1 MEGKN
6 YTINLDKTRV
16 ITAVFVLLFHAVGLY
31 GFLNAEWH
39 EKFTTLVPFHL
50 LLMFVLML
58 ISHRNFERDF
68 LIFLTI
74 VYVAGFGIEFL
85 GVHTG
90 LIFGNYKYG
99 ETLGLKLADIPLL
112 IGLNWVILVYSVG
125 VSMHQ
130 FGVKNDTLRAGI
142 GALILVIL
150 DLLIEPVAIQ
160 FDYWS
165 WANGSIPTQNYIAWF
180 VFSFACLLLFN
191 RLKFAKVNPV
201 AVVLVLAQFVFF
213 IALNITA

>member
-1 MEGKN
+1 
-6 YTINLDKTRV
+6 
-16 ITAVFVLLFHAVGLY
+16 
-31 GFLNAEWH
+31 
-39 EKFTTLVPFHL
+39 
-50 LLMFVLML
+50 
-58 ISHRNFERDF
+58 
-68 LIFLTI
+68 
-74 VYVAGFGIEFL
+74 
-85 GVHTG
+85 
-90 LIFGNYKYG
+90 
-99 ETLGLKLADIPLL
+99 LADIPLL

-142 GALILVIL
+142 GAIILVIL